1 LLHSKKVSII
11 GAGNVG
17 ATICYWLAMRKS
29 CREIVM
35 VDIVEGLAKGKALD
49 IAQATS
55 PEGSHSLIS
64 ASTDYSAIKNSNI
77 VVITAGVPRKP
88 GMSRDDLLLI
98 NAKIIKQIVKQV
110 KENAPRAIIIT
121 VTNPLDATT
130 YTAIKVGDYPR
141 NQVIG
146 MAGILDSSRMETLI
160 SGKLGFGYGQ
170 VTASVMGGHGDD
182 MVPLPRYSSVNGVA
196 LTDLLNDL
204 EIEEIIEKTRHGGAE
219 IVGHMGTSAYYAPA
233 NSTVKMIE
241 AILGDKHA
249 IFPCATL
256 LDGEYGYTDTVNG
269 VPVVLGANG
278 IEQIVELPLNL
289 SEQKLFE
296 KSVNSVNS
304 LLEVLNKNKFFEDCR
319 NEGTE
324 V

>member
-1 LLHSKKVSII
+1 MLKAQKVSII

-17 ATICYWLAMRKS
+17 ATVCYWLAMRKS
-29 CREIVM
+29 CREIVLI
-35 VDIVEGLAKGKALD
+35 DLIEGLAIGKALD

-55 PEGSHSLIS
+55 PEGSHTLIS
-64 ASTDYSAIKNSNI
+64 ASSDYKSITASDI

-98 NAKIIKQIVKQV
+98 NAKIVRDVIIKVKQ
-110 KENAPRAIIIT
+110 NAPKAIIIT

-130 YTAIKVGDYPR
+130 YTALKIGDYPR

-160 SGKLGFGYGQ
+160 SRKLGFGYGQ

-196 LTDLLNDL
+196 LTDLLSDL
-204 EIEEIIEKTRHGGAE
+204 EIEEIIEQTRHGGAE

-249 IFPCATL
+249 IFPCAAL
-256 LDGEYGYTDTVNG
+256 LEGEYGYSDTVNG
-269 VPVVLGANG
+269 APVILGANG
-278 IEQIVELPLNL
+278 IEKIVELPLNL
-289 SEQKLFE
+289 EEQRLFARSVE
-296 KSVNSVNS
+296 SVNG
-304 LLEVLNKNKFFEDCR
+304 LLDTLKKNNFFE
-319 NEGTE
+319 T
-324 V
+324 

>member
-1 LLHSKKVSII
+1 LLQAKKVSII

-17 ATICYWLAMRKS
+17 ATVCYWLAMRKS

-35 VDIVEGLAKGKALD
+35 IDLVEGLAKGKALD

-55 PEGSHSLIS
+55 PEGSHTLIN
-64 ASTDYSAIKNSNI
+64 ASSDYNTIRNSDI

-98 NAKIIKQIVKQV
+98 NAKIVKQIVEQI
-110 KENAPRAIIIT
+110 KEYAPDAIIIT

-130 YTAIKVGDYPR
+130 YTALKVGGYPR

-160 SGKLGFGYGQ
+160 SGKLGFGHGQ
-170 VTASVMGGHGDD
+170 VTASVMGGHGVD

-219 IVGHMGTSAYYAPA
+219 IVGYMGTSAYYAPA

-256 LDGEYGYTDTVNG
+256 LEGEYGYSDTVNG

-278 IEQIVELPLNL
+278 IEKIVELPLNL
-289 SEQKLFE
+289 SEQRQFAN
-296 KSVNSVNS
+296 SVKSVNS
-304 LLEVLNKNKFFEDCR
+304 LLDILHKNDFFKEK
-319 NEGTE
+319 
-324 V
+324 

>member
-1 LLHSKKVSII
+1 LSQAKKVSII

-17 ATICYWLAMRKS
+17 ATVCYWLAMRKS

-35 VDIVEGLAKGKALD
+35 IDLVEGLAKGKALD

-55 PEGSHSLIS
+55 PEGSHTLIH
-64 ASTDYSAIKNSNI
+64 ASSDYTDIQNSDI
-77 VVITAGVPRKP
+77 VVITAGVPRKH
-88 GMSRDDLLLI
+88 GMSRDDLLMI
-98 NAKIIKQIVKQV
+98 NAKIVKQIVEQV
-110 KENAPRAIIIT
+110 REYSPAAIVIT

-130 YTAIKVGDYPR
+130 YTALKVGGYPR

-160 SGKLGFGYGQ
+160 SEKLGFGYGQ
-170 VTASVMGGHGDD
+170 VTVSVMGGHGDD
-182 MVPLPRYSSVNGVA
+182 MVPLSRYSSVNGVA

-204 EIEEIIEKTRHGGAE
+204 EIEEIINKTRHGGAE
-219 IVGHMGTSAYYAPA
+219 IVGYMGTSAYYAPA

-256 LDGEYGYTDTVNG
+256 LDGEYGYKDTVNG

-278 IEQIVELPLNL
+278 IEKIVELPLNL
-289 SEQKLFE
+289 SEQRLFSNSVD
-296 KSVNSVNS
+296 SVNG
-304 LLEVLNKNKFFEDCR
+304 LLDTLRKNNFFKEK
-319 NEGTE
+319 
-324 V
+324 

>member
-1 LLHSKKVSII
+1 MLQAKKVSII

-17 ATICYWLAMRKS
+17 ATVCYWLAMRKM

-35 VDIVEGLAKGKALD
+35 IDLVEGLAKGKALD

-55 PEGSHSLIS
+55 PEGSHTLIS
-64 ASTDYSAIKNSNI
+64 ASSNYEDIKGSHI

-88 GMSRDDLLLI
+88 GMSRDDLLMI
-98 NAKIIKQIVKQV
+98 NAKIVKQIVEQV
-110 KENAPRAIIIT
+110 KENAPKAIIIT

-160 SGKLGFGYGQ
+160 SRKLGFGHGQ

-233 NSTVKMIE
+233 NSAVKMIE

-278 IEQIVELPLNL
+278 IEKIVELPLNL
-289 SEQKLFE
+289 SEQRLFSN
-296 KSVNSVNS
+296 SVDSVNS
-304 LLEVLNKNKFFEDCR
+304 LLGTLRKNNFFEKK
-319 NEGTE
+319 
-324 V
+324 

>member
-1 LLHSKKVSII
+1 MLQAKKVSII

-17 ATICYWLAMRKS
+17 ATVCYWLAMRKS

-35 VDIVEGLAKGKALD
+35 IDLVEGLAKGKALD

-55 PEGSHSLIS
+55 PEGSHTLIN
-64 ASTDYSAIKNSNI
+64 ASNDYTDIENSDV

-98 NAKIIKQIVKQV
+98 NAKIVKQIIENIKQYAPNAIV
-110 KENAPRAIIIT
+110 IT

-130 YTAIKVGDYPR
+130 YTALKVGNYPR

-160 SGKLGFGYGQ
+160 SGKLGFGHGQ

-204 EIEEIIEKTRHGGAE
+204 EIQEIIEKTRHGGAE

-256 LDGEYGYTDTVNG
+256 LDGEYGYKDTVNG
-269 VPVVLGANG
+269 VPVILGANG
-278 IEQIVELPLNL
+278 IEKIVELPLNL
-289 SEQKLFE
+289 SEQRLFAN
-296 KSVNSVNS
+296 SVKSVNS
-304 LLEVLNKNKFFEDCR
+304 LLDILHENNFFE
-319 NEGTE
+319 EK
-324 V
+324 

>member
-1 LLHSKKVSII
+1 LLQAKKVSII

-17 ATICYWLAMRKS
+17 ATVCYWLAMRKS

-35 VDIVEGLAKGKALD
+35 IDLVEGLAKGKALD

-55 PEGSHSLIS
+55 PEGSHTLIN
-64 ASTDYSAIKNSNI
+64 ASSNYTDIKNSDI

-88 GMSRDDLLLI
+88 GMSRDDLLMI
-98 NAKIIKQIVKQV
+98 NAKIVKQIVEKI
-110 KENAPRAIIIT
+110 KEYAPQAILIT

-130 YTAIKVGDYPR
+130 YTALKVGNYPR
-141 NQVIG
+141 NKVIG

-160 SGKLGFGYGQ
+160 SGKLGFGHGQ

-204 EIEEIIEKTRHGGAE
+204 EIEDIIEKTRHGGAE

-256 LDGEYGYTDTVNG
+256 LEGEYGYKDTVNG

-278 IEQIVELPLNL
+278 IEKIVELPLNL
-289 SEQKLFE
+289 SEQRLFAN
-296 KSVNSVNS
+296 SVKSVNS
-304 LLEVLNKNKFFEDCR
+304 LLETLNKNNFFE
-319 NEGTE
+319 EK
-324 V
+324 

>member
-1 LLHSKKVSII
+1 MLQSKKVSIV

-35 VDIVEGLAKGKALD
+35 IDLIEGLAKGKALD

-55 PEGSHSLIS
+55 PEGSHTLIY
-64 ASTDYSAIKNSNI
+64 ASSDYGLIEGSDI
-77 VVITAGVPRKP
+77 VVITAGVPRKA
-88 GMSRDDLLLI
+88 GMSRDDLLFM
-98 NAKIIKQIVKQV
+98 NAKIMKQV
-110 KENAPRAIIIT
+110 VEQVVKHANEAIIIT
-121 VTNPLDATT
+121 VTNPLDAIV
-130 YTAIKVGDYPR
+130 YTALKVGGYSR
-141 NQVIG
+141 NQVVG

-160 SGKLGFGYGQ
+160 SRKLGFGYGQ

-196 LTDLLNDL
+196 LTDLLSSM
-204 EIEEIIEKTRHGGAE
+204 EIEDIIDKTRHGGAQ
-219 IVGHMGTSAYYAPA
+219 IVSYMGTSAYYAPA

-241 AILGDKHA
+241 AILGDMHA

-256 LDGEYGYTDTVNG
+256 LDGEYGYKDTVNG

-278 IEQIVELPLNL
+278 VEKIVELPLNL
-289 SEQKLFE
+289 SEQKLFS
-296 KSVNSVNS
+296 KSVDSVNA
-304 LLEVLNKNKFFEDCR
+304 LIDKLKETNFFNKTN
-319 NEGTE
+319 
-324 V
+324 